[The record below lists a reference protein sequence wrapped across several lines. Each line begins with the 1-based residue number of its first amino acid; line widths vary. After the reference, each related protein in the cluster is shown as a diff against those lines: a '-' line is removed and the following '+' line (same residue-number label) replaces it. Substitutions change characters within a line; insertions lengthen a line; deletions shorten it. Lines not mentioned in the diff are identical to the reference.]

1 MRRTPP
7 RLDGTQQKIDNPQ
20 GEEEEEGKE
29 AEQEEEEKGEEEGH
43 HDLAKSSLCPSCRR
57 GFDVALLLPC
67 SHTLCGRCVGGG
79 EGAGRCGEG
88 AGQCVLDEE
97 GDGVS
102 HASCGG
108 THSAHHRST
117 STPVCA
123 VLCPCCRHPV
133 ELPCWEWAS
142 ATCCLPPDPTL
153 TPGWTASSAGDQA
166 EEGMKAFSQRNPF
179 GRDKEDV
186 TDQITASYGSPLEGT
201 IDLREEEMEQ
211 SVSGLTFTLDPSA
224 AAPSLHLS
232 TSSLI
237 VTFHGPSPPPLPSR
251 HHGNRVTGSVTST
264 ESQESAPHPLP
275 QVCGDVV
282 IIRGQF
288 YWEVDVCNSTLYRIG
303 VSSLDDACGWWLERR
318 GLSFSTVY
326 DSRREPLC
334 AVPPQIKTLGLFLN
348 MGGGTLSFH
357 NPLTQ
362 EHLATLPTRFSHAG
376 VRPALGL
383 GQGRLRL
390 RCGLP
395 PPPHVFLSR
404 ASDYRGPTG
413 AGGGRWRRDMPFRS
427 VRMVIQ
433 KFEELAVSDSDSG
446 LVSSFGSSCSTLAE
460 PGPSLSFS
468 LSPGAALHSGKEGKE
483 AGAE

>member
-1 MRRTPP
+1 MWRQTESVTTVIE
-7 RLDGTQQKIDNPQ
+7 LG
-20 GEEEEEGKE
+20 
-29 AEQEEEEKGEEEGH
+29 
-43 HDLAKSSLCPSCRR
+43 R

-79 EGAGRCGEG
+79 EGAGRC
-88 AGQCVLDEE
+88 VLDDE
-97 GDGVS
+97 GDGVC
-102 HASCGG
+102 HASRGG
-108 THSAHHRST
+108 TRSAHHRSN
-117 STPVCA
+117 SAPVCA

-142 ATCCLPPDPTL
+142 ATYCLPLDPTL
-153 TPGWTASSAGDQA
+153 TPGWTASRAGDQA
-166 EEGMKAFSQRNPF
+166 EGGTKAFSQGNPL
-179 GRDKEDV
+179 GRDTGGV
-186 TDQITASYGSPLEGT
+186 TDQSTAAYGRVAAALDAGSPLEGA

-232 TSSLI
+232 TSSLT

-251 HHGNRVTGSVTST
+251 HHSNRVTGSVTST
-264 ESQESAPHPLP
+264 GSQESAPQPLP

-282 IIRGQF
+282 IVRGQF

-318 GLSFSTVY
+318 GLSFSTMY
-326 DSRREPLC
+326 DSRREPLR

-348 MGGGTLSFH
+348 MGGGALSFH

-362 EHLATLPTRFSHAG
+362 EHLATLPTRFSRAG

-390 RCGLP
+390 HCGLP
-395 PPPHVFLSR
+395 PPPHVFLSPT
-404 ASDYRGPTG
+404 SVYRGPTG
-413 AGGGRWRRDMPFRS
+413 AGEGRWRRDVPFRS
-427 VRMVIQ
+427 VRTVIQ
-433 KFEELAVSDSDSG
+433 RFEELAVSDSDSG

-460 PGPSLSFS
+460 PGPGLSFS
-468 LSPGAALHSGKEGKE
+468 LSPGAALHPGQEGKE